1 MGVEPDNHLMGH
13 VVPVT
18 WYQSRGTSH
27 VVPFTWWAVGHR
39 AEPGLL
45 SVNYNKRTGRKLS

>member
-18 WYQSRGTSH
+18 WYQSRGEQWGTERSRGYL
-27 VVPFTWWAVGHR
+27 VLIITRELVESCR
-39 AEPGLL
+39 EM
-45 SVNYNKRTGRKLS
+45 SCK